1 MMKRIK
7 TLKLLALFLA
17 IAFGVPTWSFSADPE
32 KKGKDVEVSAESL
45 ATATFGAGCFWCV
58 EEVFEQT
65 KGVKTVVSGFMGG
78 TPETADYKFI
88 SRGGTDHA
96 EVVQITYDPETLTY
110 EKLLDVLFDS
120 HDPTQLNRQGPDRG
134 RHYRSVIFYHDDLQK
149 LAAEK
154 KIKDLTDKKS
164 FWGRDIVTEVT
175 EALPFYPATEDHQ
188 DFAKRNPGHPY
199 LENVLYPKLKKL
211 EMEVPK

>member
-1 MMKRIK
+1 MMKINV
-7 TLKLLALFLA
+7 TLNLVTLLSAF
-17 IAFGVPTWSFSADPE
+17 AFGILTQGFSDDQQKE
-32 KKGKDVEVSAESL
+32 GKEAGASTESL

-65 KGVKTVVSGFMGG
+65 DGVKAVLSGFMGG
-78 TPETADYKFI
+78 SPETADYKSI

-96 EVVQITYDPETLTY
+96 EVVQITYDSEKVTY
-110 EKLLDVLFDS
+110 EKLLDVLFNS

-154 KIKDLTDKKS
+154 KIKALTAKKA
-164 FWGRDIVTEVT
+164 FWGRDIVTEVA
-175 EALPFYPATEDHQ
+175 EAKPFYPADEEHQ

-199 LENVLYPKLKKL
+199 LENELYPKLKKL
-211 EMEVPK
+211 EMEIPK

>member
-1 MMKRIK
+1 MKK
-7 TLKLLALFLA
+7 TTTLILVALFGA
-17 IAFGVPTWSFSADPE
+17 GVFGITSRGFSEDKKTEGKE
-32 KKGKDVEVSAESL
+32 KAASVESV

-65 KGVKTVVSGFMGG
+65 PGVKTVVSGFMGG
-78 TPETADYKFI
+78 TPETSDYKVI

-96 EVVQITYDPETLTY
+96 EVVQLTYDPEKVTF

-149 LAAEK
+149 MAGEK
-154 KIKDLTDKKS
+154 MIKALTDEKA
-164 FWGRDIVTEVT
+164 FWGREIVTEVA
-175 EALPFYPATEDHQ
+175 EAMPFYEASEDHQ

-199 LENVLYPKLKKL
+199 LENQLYPKLRKL
-211 EMEVPK
+211 EMEIPK

>member
-1 MMKRIK
+1 MKTNL
-7 TLKLLALFLA
+7 TLYLVTLLSAF
-17 IAFGVPTWSFSADPE
+17 AFGYLTQGVSDDE
-32 KKGKDVEVSAESL
+32 QKEGKDAAASGATL

-65 KGVKTVVSGFMGG
+65 EGVKTALSGFMGG
-78 TPETADYKFI
+78 TPETATYKVI

-96 EVVQITYDPETLTY
+96 EVIHLTYDPGKVTY
-110 EKLLDVLFDS
+110 DELLDVLFDS

-154 KIKDLTDKKS
+154 KIADLTAKKS

-175 EALPFYPATEDHQ
+175 EAKPFYPADEEHQ
-188 DFAKRNPGHPY
+188 DFAKKNPGHPY
-199 LENVLYPKLKKL
+199 LENELYPKLKKL
-211 EMEVPK
+211 EMEIPK

>member
-1 MMKRIK
+1 MKSIQFVVYALILVGLSVR
-7 TLKLLALFLA
+7 TLLVAAPVESGK
-17 IAFGVPTWSFSADPE
+17 VPA
-32 KKGKDVEVSAESL
+32 KSL

-65 KGVKTVVSGFMGG
+65 EGVKSVVSGFMGG
-78 TPETADYKFI
+78 TADTAVYKVI

-96 EVVQITYDPETLTY
+96 EVIHLTFDPEKVTF
-110 EKLLDVLFDS
+110 EKLLDVFFDS

-154 KIKDLTDKKS
+154 KIAELTAKKA
-164 FWGRDIVTEVT
+164 FWGRDIVTEVA
-175 EALPFYPATEDHQ
+175 EAMPFYPADEGHQ
-188 DFAKRNPGHPY
+188 DFAKKNPGHPY
-199 LENVLYPKLKKL
+199 LENELYPKLKKL
-211 EMEVPK
+211 KLEIPK

>member
-1 MMKRIK
+1 MKSLLSLAFALIFSG
-7 TLKLLALFLA
+7 LAVNPVLLASPDES
-17 IAFGVPTWSFSADPE
+17 GQD
-32 KKGKDVEVSAESL
+32 SAESL

-65 KGVKTVVSGFMGG
+65 VGVKTVVSGFMGG
-78 TPETADYKFI
+78 TADTAIYKVI

-96 EVVQITYDPETLTY
+96 EVIHLTYDPDKVTFEN
-110 EKLLDVLFDS
+110 LLDVFFDS
-120 HDPTQLNRQGPDRG
+120 HDPTQLDRQGPDRG

-154 KIKDLTDKKS
+154 KIAALTARKA
-164 FWGRDIVTEVT
+164 FRGRDIVTEVA
-175 EALPFYPATEDHQ
+175 EAMPFYPADEGHQ

-199 LENVLYPKLKKL
+199 LENELYPKLKKL
-211 EMEVPK
+211 ELEIPK